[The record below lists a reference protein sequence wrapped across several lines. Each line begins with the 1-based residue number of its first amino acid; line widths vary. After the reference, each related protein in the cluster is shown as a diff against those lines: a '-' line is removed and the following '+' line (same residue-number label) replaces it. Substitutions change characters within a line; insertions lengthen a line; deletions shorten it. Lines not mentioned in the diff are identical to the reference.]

1 LIKNWLVPYRGDET
15 DPLENIIRQRRAM
28 RRVVLLVMVMGILPS
43 LRRLDY
49 LRLVLE
55 PLRAPTSTAAPI
67 TAPVTA
73 PKTEQAPTA
82 TPRRK
87 LTAAEVERQLRA
99 IASTDGPEDP
109 RCSPGLSGWDYF
121 CSYRTGGSPA
131 AKRVKIGVLVGPTDI
146 VHASVPYPIDR
157 TLPTAPVVGAP

>member
-1 LIKNWLVPYRGDET
+1 VPYRGDEI
-15 DPLENIIRQRRAM
+15 DPLEIIIRQRRAM
-28 RRVVLLVMVMGILPS
+28 RRVMLLVMVMALLPS

-49 LRLVLE
+49 LHLVTGL
-55 PLRAPTSTAAPI
+55 LRAPTSTAAPI
-67 TAPVTA
+67 TAPT
-73 PKTEQAPTA
+73 TEHAPTA
-82 TPRRK
+82 TPSRR
-87 LTAAEVERQLRA
+87 LTAAEVERQLQRA
-99 IASTDGPEDP
+99 IASTGGPGDP

-131 AKRVKIGVLVGPTDI
+131 ANRLKIGVLVGPTDI